1 MRKTLIC
8 TLLMFCAIT
17 FSVSQNNSKIRE
29 TNAKQDQQVISI
41 LKEMTALQSQI
52 TSAQNSQTKAEAWL
66 NLNRKADALAVR
78 MTDLLRETRDSGPLV
93 PTDDLNRV
101 ADKSAALGI
110 SVNYCEIGTDWAA
123 NFIGY
128 ENYFKLWPDGPN
140 ADEAYWKSKVEAN
153 ACGDFEGTL
162 EEYQQGIERC
172 SDFIK
177 RFPNSSYTERAKSQL
192 EAYQAGLREEQK
204 RQANPA
210 NAHN

>member
-1 MRKTLIC
+1 MVQGFLPHQYLLIDTSSKGLTMRKILIC

-93 PTDDLNRV
+93 PTD
-101 ADKSAALGI
+101 
-110 SVNYCEIGTDWAA
+110 
-123 NFIGY
+123 
-128 ENYFKLWPDGPN
+128 
-140 ADEAYWKSKVEAN
+140 
-153 ACGDFEGTL
+153 
-162 EEYQQGIERC
+162 
-172 SDFIK
+172 
-177 RFPNSSYTERAKSQL
+177 
-192 EAYQAGLREEQK
+192 
-204 RQANPA
+204 
-210 NAHN
+210 